1 MNIRNLLLTLLLIL
15 SSNAMFS
22 QQISVEGTIVDN
34 TDTPLPGVNVII
46 KGTTK
51 GTSTDFDG
59 KYKLTNVDSNTTL
72 IISSLG
78 FKTQEVLVNGRT
90 VIDLTLEDNTAF
102 LDEIVVTGVGQSQ
115 NKKTVSTALS
125 TISSKKIEALP
136 VSRPEAVLQGTSPG
150 ITVVQNS
157 GAPGSPLTIR
167 LRGAATPGS
176 SQPLFLVDGVQVPD
190 ISFVNPSDIK
200 SITTLKDGASA
211 AIYGARGGNGVVLLT
226 TKKGQ
231 KNDHLSV
238 SIDGYTGFQNR
249 LNTPNLLNRDQYVE
263 YYNAYRTSVGQTTI
277 AQSDIALL
285 PNTNWYDVLFD
296 DDPMKSFINASV
308 SGGTGKSSYYFSGS
322 IFDQEGLVGGKA
334 DKSGFERKTINFNF
348 NTELKENLKL
358 RLGANLIRVKQR
370 RLPGENDD
378 SVGAGNPFNQLAV
391 LLPIFPVLDEDGN
404 YYDVSAQNGPNS
416 VNGVTI
422 PGVNG
427 PFNPLLAVDFST
439 IEDKSRNLF
448 LNGGLEWKVIDN
460 LTLDLNYG
468 YYENLTTNKSFQEAY
483 DFRNGTAPNGLASVS
498 GTGNNQLDESYFDNR
513 FNQFDA
519 TLKYDFE
526 KLVGEDHN
534 LELLVGTTALE
545 EKNTFSTRRA
555 VGLSKNTFDE
565 ANFALVG
572 DQSKII
578 SPVQGSDREGSLLS
592 YYTRA
597 TYDYKR
603 KYLFTASLRADQ
615 SSKFGPGNRTGYFPA
630 VSGGWVM
637 SEEDFFNQ
645 DSFVNLLKLRASWG
659 INGADNIFDDQYRLY
674 FNNTSNAIIGGSSV
688 TGFTQAILPNPDVK
702 WEEVAQTNFG
712 LDVNAFNNALG
723 ITFDYYIKK
732 TSGVLLP
739 VGVPSYIGIPAAFKN
754 IGEVENKG
762 FEFLIS
768 YKKDYD
774 NGFNWNVNFNI
785 AKNDNEVTD
794 LAGVNPLRD
803 GQTLNFNDP
812 ISITVEGQPI
822 ASFYGYKVKEIN
834 ANGELVFDDMVDGVA
849 GLSNADRTIIGNAF
863 PDFTYGFN
871 FGLNYKGIDLG
882 GFLYG
887 SEGNDIYDATTRTDF
902 SLSNRPA
909 SYLTNGVQNLLGNT
923 AGSNLRDVSDF
934 YVKDGSF
941 LKLRTITLGY
951 TLPQNAIKSIG
962 LSHARLYVTG
972 ENLFVITDYE
982 GADPEIG
989 QANATSPLDI
999 GIDRGFFPSAKGFI
1013 FGFQFKF

>member
-1 MNIRNLLLTLLLIL
+1 MNIRGSLILLLLAF
-15 SSNAMFS
+15 SSLNLFS
-22 QQISVEGTIVDN
+22 QQISVKGTVVDN
-34 TDTPLPGVNVII
+34 TNTPLPGVNVII

-51 GTSTDFDG
+51 GTNTDFDG
-59 KYKLTNVDSNTTL
+59 NYTLSNVEGTETL
-72 IISSLG
+72 IFTSIGFVSKEISI
-78 FKTQEVLVNGRT
+78 NGRT
-90 VIDLTLEDNTAF
+90 TINVTLEEDSAL
-102 LDEIVVTGVGQSQ
+102 LDEIVVTGLGQSQ
-115 NKKTVSTALS
+115 NKKTVSTAVS
-125 TISSKKIEALP
+125 TISSKKIGELP
-136 VSRPEAVLQGTSPG
+136 VSRPEAVLQGTTPG

-157 GAPGSPLTIR
+157 GAPGAPLTIR

-176 SQPLFLVDGVQVPD
+176 SQPLYLVDGIQVPD
-190 ISFVNPSDIK
+190 IAFVNPSDIK
-200 SITTLKDGASA
+200 NITTLKDGASA
-211 AIYGARGGNGVVLLT
+211 AVYGARGGNGVVLIT
-226 TKKGQ
+226 TKKGRQ
-231 KNDHLSV
+231 NGNLQV

-249 LNTPNLLNRDQYVE
+249 LNTPNLMNRDQYIQ
-263 YYNAYRTSVGQTTI
+263 YYNEYQTSVGGQTI
-277 AQSDIALL
+277 AQSDIARL
-285 PNTNWYDVLFD
+285 PDTNWYDVLFD

-308 SGGTGKSSYYFSGS
+308 SGGTEKSSYYFSGS

-334 DKSGFERKTINFNF
+334 DKSGFDRKTINFNF
-348 NTELKENLKL
+348 NTELKKNLKL

-378 SVGAGNPFNQLAV
+378 SVGGGNPFNQLAV
-391 LLPIFPVLDEDGN
+391 LLPIFPVLDADGN

-416 VNGVTI
+416 VNGVAI

-427 PFNPLLAVDFST
+427 PFNPLLALDFST
-439 IEDKSRNLF
+439 IEDRSNNLF
-448 LNGGLEWKVIDN
+448 LNGGLEWNVLED
-460 LTLDLNYG
+460 LTVDLNYG
-468 YYENLTTNKSFQEAY
+468 YYENLTTNKSFQESY
-483 DFRNGTAPNGLASVS
+483 DFRNGTVPNGIASL
-498 GTGNNQLDESYFDNR
+498 GNTGNNQLDESYFDNR

-519 TLKYDFE
+519 TIKYNFN
-526 KLVGEDHN
+526 KLIPEDHD

-545 EKNTFSTRRA
+545 ESNTFSARRA
-555 VGLSKNTFDE
+555 QGLSKNTFDD

-572 DQSKII
+572 DQSTII

-597 TYDYKR
+597 TYNYKQ

-630 VSGGWVM
+630 VSGGWVI

-659 INGADNIFDDQYRLY
+659 INGADNIFDDQYRLV

-688 TGFTQAILPNPDVK
+688 TGFTQAFLPNTDVK

-712 LDVNAFNNALG
+712 LDVNALDNKLG
-723 ITFDYYIKK
+723 ITFDYYNK
-732 TSGVLLP
+732 TTTDVLLP
-739 VGVPSYIGIPAAFKN
+739 VGVPSYVGLPTAFQN
-754 IGEVENKG
+754 IGEVVNEG

-768 YKKDYD
+768 YKQDYD
-774 NGFNWNVNFNI
+774 SGFSWNANFNI

-803 GQTLNFNDP
+803 GETLNFNDP

-849 GLSNADRTIIGNAF
+849 GLSNDDRTIIGNAF

-871 FGLNYKGIDLG
+871 FGMNYKGFDFG

-951 TLPQNAIKSIG
+951 SLPQSAIKSFG
-962 LSHARLYVTG
+962 LSSARLYVTG

-989 QANATSPLDI
+989 QANVTSPLDI
-999 GIDRGFFPSAKGFI
+999 GIDRGFFPSAKAFI